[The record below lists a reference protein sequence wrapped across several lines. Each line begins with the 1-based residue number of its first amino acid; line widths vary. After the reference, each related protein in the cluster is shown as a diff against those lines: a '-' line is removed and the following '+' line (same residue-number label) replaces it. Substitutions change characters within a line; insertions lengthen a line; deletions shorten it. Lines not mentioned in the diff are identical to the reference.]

1 MENGISA
8 ELKILRLCEIIIAK
22 VDKLMKMA
30 AADQKILDDYKAK
43 NPTKTLIINT
53 RQSALNDRA
62 DSLETIE
69 EAVNYF
75 PDLLEQERARCKQLG
90 REEQKRQTIF
100 YKTDAEKEAARHYS
114 IAEAQLKYN
123 F

>member
-1 MENGISA
+1 MENGIGA
-8 ELKILRLCEIIIAK
+8 ELKMLRLCEIIMAK
-22 VDKLMKMA
+22 CDKLMQNIA
-30 AADQKILDDYKAK
+30 NDQKTLEQYKAK
-43 NPTKTLIINT
+43 NPAKTIIINE

-62 DSLETIE
+62 DSVETIQ
-69 EAVNYF
+69 EAINYF

-90 REEQKRQTIF
+90 REEKKQSSIC
-100 YKTDAEKEAARHYS
+100 YKTDAEKEAARSYS